1 MPIAGVVA
9 DANVLLSAVVEK
21 TALRVFTE
29 FHVIVHVAEFN
40 TDEVAEYL
48 PHMARKYGLQVELV
62 EMQWKLLPLRFHPL
76 DAYRNRLQRAI
87 ADLKR
92 RDPEDA
98 HALALARS
106 LTLPIWSNDR
116 DLSGLDV
123 ECYSTASFLR
133 LLADEK
139 SYRS

>member
-9 DANVLLSAVVEK
+9 DANVLLSAVVG

-29 FHVIVHVAEFN
+29 FNVIIHVAEFN

-62 EMQWKLLPLRFHPL
+62 EMQWKLLPLRIHPL
-76 DAYRNRLQRAI
+76 GAYRSRLQRAI

-92 RDPEDA
+92 RDPEDVD
-98 HALALARS
+98 ALALARS

-123 ECYSTASFLR
+123 DCYSTARFLR
-133 LLADEK
+133 LLAEEK